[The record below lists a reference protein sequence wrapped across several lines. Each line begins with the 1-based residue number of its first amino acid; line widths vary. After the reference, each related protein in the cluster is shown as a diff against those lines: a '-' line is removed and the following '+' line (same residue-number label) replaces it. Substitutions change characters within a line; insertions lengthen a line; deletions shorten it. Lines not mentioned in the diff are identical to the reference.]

1 MNNNIEEKEKITH
14 IGQLIAKY
22 RKNKKISQTE
32 LSKRTGISQSYI
44 GDLESLRSRNAFPSL
59 DKIILMGEILTD
71 SQEEKENFILKSLS
85 LWLPINIVD
94 KINKCTDMEGK
105 TVVKIKGFIK
115 NDESN
120 FYKTATDEVVINNKE
135 NLKNIFGI
143 KIEDKSLEPEI
154 LENSLVII
162 NPEENNWDLIK
173 NKIAMVSYRDK
184 LYIRQVNLYNN
195 GTLIQLK
202 AINSSYE
209 DIMFSS
215 EEIGNFKIYGKVIK
229 AITEK
234 NF

>member
-85 LWLPINIVD
+85 LWLPINIVE
-94 KINKCTDMEGK
+94 KINKCTGMEGK
-105 TVVKIKGFIK
+105 IVVKIKGFIK
-115 NDESN
+115 DDESS
-120 FYKTATDEVVINNKE
+120 FYDTVSDETVINNKE
-135 NLKNIFGI
+135 NLKKLFGI
-143 KIEDKSLEPEI
+143 RIEDKSLEPEI
-154 LENSLVII
+154 LKDSIAVI

-215 EEIGNFKIYGKVIK
+215 EEIGNFKIYGRVIK
-229 AITEK
+229 TLYEK
-234 NF
+234 TF

>member
-1 MNNNIEEKEKITH
+1 MNNSIEEKEKITH

-44 GDLESLRSRNAFPSL
+44 GDLESLRSKNAFPSL

-71 SQEEKENFILKSLS
+71 TQEEKENFILKSLS

-94 KINKCTDMEGK
+94 KINKCTGMEGK

-120 FYKTATDEVVINNKE
+120 FYEMPVDEVVINN
-135 NLKNIFGI
+135 
-143 KIEDKSLEPEI
+143 KSLEPEI

-234 NF
+234 IF

>member
-1 MNNNIEEKEKITH
+1 MINSMEKKEKITH

-59 DKIILMGEILTD
+59 DKVILLADVLTD
-71 SQEEKENFILKSLS
+71 TQEEKENFILKSLS
-85 LWLPINIVD
+85 LWLPINIVE
-94 KINKCTDMEGK
+94 KINKCTGMEGK
-105 TVVKIKGFIK
+105 IVVKIKGFIK
-115 NDESN
+115 DDESS
-120 FYKTATDEVVINNKE
+120 FYDTVSDETVINNKE
-135 NLKNIFGI
+135 NLKKLFGI
-143 KIEDKSLEPEI
+143 RIEDKSLEPEI
-154 LENSLVII
+154 LKDSIAVI

-173 NKIAMVSYRDK
+173 NKIAMVSYKDK

-202 AINSSYE
+202 AINSNYE

-215 EEIGNFKIYGKVIK
+215 EEIGNFKIYGRVIK
-229 AITEK
+229 TLYEK
-234 NF
+234 TF

>member
-1 MNNNIEEKEKITH
+1 MINSMEKKEKITH

-59 DKIILMGEILTD
+59 DKVILLADVLTD
-71 SQEEKENFILKSLS
+71 TKEEKENFILKSLS
-85 LWLPINIVD
+85 LWLPINIVE
-94 KINKCTDMEGK
+94 KINKCTGMEGK
-105 TVVKIKGFIK
+105 IVVKIKGFIK
-115 NDESN
+115 DDESS
-120 FYKTATDEVVINNKE
+120 FYDTVSDETVINNKE
-135 NLKNIFGI
+135 NLKKLFGI
-143 KIEDKSLEPEI
+143 RIEDKSLEPEI
-154 LENSLVII
+154 LKDSIAVI

-173 NKIAMVSYRDK
+173 NKIAMVSYKDK

-202 AINSSYE
+202 AINSNYE

-215 EEIGNFKIYGKVIK
+215 EEIGNFKIYGRVIK
-229 AITEK
+229 TLYEK
-234 NF
+234 TF

>member
-59 DKIILMGEILTD
+59 DKVILLADVLTD
-71 SQEEKENFILKSLS
+71 TKEEKENFILKSLS
-85 LWLPINIVD
+85 LWLPINIVE
-94 KINKCTDMEGK
+94 KINKCTGMEGK
-105 TVVKIKGFIK
+105 IVVKIKGFIK
-115 NDESN
+115 DDESS
-120 FYKTATDEVVINNKE
+120 FYDTVSDETVINNKE
-135 NLKNIFGI
+135 NLKKLFGI
-143 KIEDKSLEPEI
+143 RIEDKSLEPEI
-154 LENSLVII
+154 LKDSIAVI

-173 NKIAMVSYRDK
+173 NKIAMVSYKDK

-202 AINSSYE
+202 AINSNYE

-215 EEIGNFKIYGKVIK
+215 EEIGNFKIYGRVIK
-229 AITEK
+229 TLYEK
-234 NF
+234 TF

>member
-1 MNNNIEEKEKITH
+1 MINSMEKKEKITH

-59 DKIILMGEILTD
+59 DKVILLADVLTD
-71 SQEEKENFILKSLS
+71 TQEEKENFILKSLS
-85 LWLPINIVD
+85 LWLPINIVE
-94 KINKCTDMEGK
+94 KINKCTGMEGK
-105 TVVKIKGFIK
+105 IVVKIKGFIK
-115 NDESN
+115 DDESS
-120 FYKTATDEVVINNKE
+120 FYDTVSDETVINNKE
-135 NLKNIFGI
+135 NLKKLFGI
-143 KIEDKSLEPEI
+143 RIEDKSLEPEI
-154 LENSLVII
+154 LKDSIAVI

-173 NKIAMVSYRDK
+173 NKIAMVSYKDK

-202 AINSSYE
+202 AINSNYE

-215 EEIGNFKIYGKVIK
+215 EEIGNFKIYGRVKIGRAHV
-229 AITEK
+229 
-234 NF
+234 